1 MSLYFPVTFTAI
13 YLGVII
19 ICNKDVLANDVIRG
33 FYFMKQKKNGFFITI
48 LLLLISLAFIVTVS
62 VVFNNIKTNLEREII
77 SSLSE
82 EAEENAALIEKEIDA
97 KFGVLQSFANE
108 LSSTGDEIE
117 EIRDMKSFVEVYNFR
132 RMGFVDLNGI
142 AKTTDG
148 FEKDLSF
155 REFYQVGLKGE
166 SFITESL
173 QETIGDSTEDMINI
187 LSVPVYDNKGEIKG
201 VLFATYLT
209 EKFHEV
215 IFSDSFQGEGYT
227 YIVAGDGD
235 VISSYGDGMQKE
247 YDNIFIYTGDAA
259 QYDDA
264 IQEKVEND
272 MREKISRVGIG
283 VNEDNDK
290 YFYCYKPLEIESA
303 DMNWYIFSIEPKS
316 VLDERMHPIMRDI
329 QFLTVILICIL
340 VMANIVFLF
349 YNLRRRQ
356 ELFRLAYKD
365 SITGGDNFSNFKE
378 KAKKYENTEGYVIA
392 LDISE
397 FKLVNNVCGNASGD
411 EVLKVIWD
419 VILANCNDNEQAARV
434 NADRFVIFWI
444 ESSKKTVTYRIE
456 KLINEIEGISEQL
469 SVPRLYP
476 VIGIRA
482 VEKLDDADKRYGE
495 ALRAKALVKNRRDR
509 HYAFYDEI
517 DYDTIVENKKLE
529 NGFEKALADKKFEV
543 WYQPKFNSHTGK
555 IVGSEALIRWRA
567 DDGSLISPGR
577 FIPLFEKNGNIIRLD
592 EYVFREVC
600 RQQKEWQKEGI
611 QILPVSVNISRFS
624 LYYSNVV
631 EKYERIINYY
641 DVDHKYVQIEI
652 TESAIIENTVIVE
665 LIQKFHDAGFDIL
678 LDDFGSGYS
687 SLASLNQMPFDTIKL
702 DKSLV
707 DYVGNENGEK
717 LLKFIVQLVQ
727 SLGMKITA
735 EGVEYK
741 EQLDFLENLNCDDIQ
756 GFYFSKPLMLADFSA
771 KLTEN
776 N

>member
-1 MSLYFPVTFTAI
+1 
-13 YLGVII
+13 
-19 ICNKDVLANDVIRG
+19 
-33 FYFMKQKKNGFFITI
+33 MKQKKNGFFITI
-48 LLLLISLAFIVTVS
+48 LLLLISLAFIVTIS
-62 VVFNNIKTNLEREII
+62 VVFNNIKTNLESEII
-77 SSLSE
+77 SRLSE
-82 EAEENAALIEKEIDA
+82 EAEENVALIEKEIDA

-108 LSSTGDEIE
+108 LSSTGDEIA
-117 EIRDMKSFVEVYNFR
+117 EIRDMQSFVEVYNFK
-132 RMGFVDLNGI
+132 RMGFIDLNGI

-155 REFYQVGLKGE
+155 REFYQIGLKGE
-166 SFITESL
+166 SFITASL
-173 QETIGDSTEDMINI
+173 LDTVGDHTEDMINI

-340 VMANIVFLF
+340 VMANIIFLY
-349 YNLRRRQ
+349 YNVRRRQ

-397 FKLVNNVCGNASGD
+397 FKLVNNVCGNARGD

-419 VILANCNDNEQAARV
+419 VIMANCNDNEQAARV

-495 ALRAKALVKNRRDR
+495 ALRAKALIKNRRDR

-517 DYDTIVENKKLE
+517 DYDTIVENKNLE

>member
-1 MSLYFPVTFTAI
+1 
-13 YLGVII
+13 
-19 ICNKDVLANDVIRG
+19 
-33 FYFMKQKKNGFFITI
+33 MKQKKNGFFITI

-77 SSLSE
+77 SSFSE

-108 LSSTGDEIE
+108 LSSTGDEIA
-117 EIRDMKSFVEVYNFR
+117 EIRDMQSFVEVYNFR

-340 VMANIVFLF
+340 VMANIIFLY
-349 YNLRRRQ
+349 YNVRRRQ

-397 FKLVNNVCGNASGD
+397 FKLVNNVCGNARGD

-419 VILANCNDNEQAARV
+419 VIMANCNDNEQAARV

-495 ALRAKALVKNRRDR
+495 ALRAKSLIKNRRDR

>member
-1 MSLYFPVTFTAI
+1 
-13 YLGVII
+13 
-19 ICNKDVLANDVIRG
+19 
-33 FYFMKQKKNGFFITI
+33 MKQKKNGFFITI

-108 LSSTGDEIE
+108 LSSTGDEIA
-117 EIRDMKSFVEVYNFR
+117 EIRDMQSFVEVYNFR

-173 QETIGDSTEDMINI
+173 QETIGDYTEDMINI

-411 EVLKVIWD
+411 EVLKAIWD

>member
-1 MSLYFPVTFTAI
+1 
-13 YLGVII
+13 
-19 ICNKDVLANDVIRG
+19 
-33 FYFMKQKKNGFFITI
+33 MKQKKNGFFITI

-82 EAEENAALIEKEIDA
+82 EAEENVALIEKEIDA

>member
-1 MSLYFPVTFTAI
+1 
-13 YLGVII
+13 
-19 ICNKDVLANDVIRG
+19 
-33 FYFMKQKKNGFFITI
+33 MKQKKNGFFITI

-108 LSSTGDEIE
+108 LSSTGDEIA
-117 EIRDMKSFVEVYNFR
+117 EIRDMQSFVEVYNFR

-155 REFYQVGLKGE
+155 MEFYQVGLKGE

-340 VMANIVFLF
+340 VMANIIFLY
-349 YNLRRRQ
+349 YNVRRRQ

-397 FKLVNNVCGNASGD
+397 FKLVNNVCGNARGD

-419 VILANCNDNEQAARV
+419 VIMANCNDNEQAARV

-495 ALRAKALVKNRRDR
+495 ALRAKSLIKNRRDR

>member
-1 MSLYFPVTFTAI
+1 
-13 YLGVII
+13 
-19 ICNKDVLANDVIRG
+19 
-33 FYFMKQKKNGFFITI
+33 MKQKKNSFFITI

-108 LSSTGDEIE
+108 LSSTGDEIA

-173 QETIGDSTEDMINI
+173 PETIGDYTEDMINI

-349 YNLRRRQ
+349 YNVRRRQ

-517 DYDTIVENKKLE
+517 DYDTIVENKNLE

>member
-1 MSLYFPVTFTAI
+1 
-13 YLGVII
+13 
-19 ICNKDVLANDVIRG
+19 
-33 FYFMKQKKNGFFITI
+33 MKQKKNGFFITI
-48 LLLLISLAFIVTVS
+48 LLLLISLAFIVTVL
-62 VVFNNIKTNLEREII
+62 VVFNNIKTNLESEII

-108 LSSTGDEIE
+108 LSSTDDEIAQ
-117 EIRDMKSFVEVYNFR
+117 IRDMQSFVKVYNFK

-166 SFITESL
+166 SFITASL
-173 QETIGDSTEDMINI
+173 LETIGDSTEDMINI

-227 YIVAGDGD
+227 YIVAGDGG

-247 YDNIFIYTGDAA
+247 YDNIFIYTGDSAK
-259 QYDDA
+259 YDDVT
-264 IQEKVEND
+264 QEKVENE
-272 MREKISRVGIG
+272 MREKLSRVGIG
-283 VNEDNDK
+283 VNENNDK
-290 YFYCYKPLEIESA
+290 YFYCYKPLEIKSA
-303 DMNWYIFSIEPKS
+303 DMDWYIFSVEPKS

-329 QFLTVILICIL
+329 QFLTVILVCIL
-340 VMANIVFLF
+340 VMANIIFLY
-349 YNLRRRQ
+349 YNVRRRQ

-378 KAKKYENTEGYVIA
+378 KAKKYENTEGFVIA

-397 FKLVNNVCGNASGD
+397 FKLVNNVCGNARGD

-456 KLINEIEGISEQL
+456 KLINEIEGISERL

-495 ALRAKALVKNRRDR
+495 ALRAKALVKDRRDR

-517 DYDTIVENKKLE
+517 DYDTIVENKNLE

-641 DVDHKYVQIEI
+641 DLNHKYVQIEI
-652 TESAIIENTVIVE
+652 TESAIIENTVIAE

>member
-1 MSLYFPVTFTAI
+1 
-13 YLGVII
+13 
-19 ICNKDVLANDVIRG
+19 
-33 FYFMKQKKNGFFITI
+33 MKQKKNVFFITI

-97 KFGVLQSFANE
+97 KFGILQSFANE

-117 EIRDMKSFVEVYNFR
+117 EIRDMQSFVEVYNFK

-166 SFITESL
+166 SFITASL
-173 QETIGDSTEDMINI
+173 LETVGDSTEDMINI

-272 MREKISRVGIG
+272 MREKLSRVGIG

-290 YFYCYKPLEIESA
+290 YFYCYKPLEIESS

-316 VLDERMHPIMRDI
+316 VLNERMHPIMRDI

-340 VMANIVFLF
+340 VMANIIFLY
-349 YNLRRRQ
+349 YNVRRRQ

-495 ALRAKALVKNRRDR
+495 ALRAKALIKNRRDR

-517 DYDTIVENKKLE
+517 DYDTIVENKNLE

>member
-1 MSLYFPVTFTAI
+1 
-13 YLGVII
+13 
-19 ICNKDVLANDVIRG
+19 
-33 FYFMKQKKNGFFITI
+33 MKQKKNGFFITI
-48 LLLLISLAFIVTVS
+48 LLLLISLAFIATIS
-62 VVFNNIKTNLEREII
+62 VVFNNIKKNVVIEII

-82 EAEENAALIEKEIDA
+82 DAEENAALIEKEIDA

-108 LSSTGDEIE
+108 LSSTGDEIA
-117 EIRDMKSFVEVYNFR
+117 EIRDMQSFVEVYNFK
-132 RMGFVDLNGI
+132 RMGFIDLNGI

-155 REFYQVGLKGE
+155 REFYQIGLKGE
-166 SFITESL
+166 SFITASL
-173 QETIGDSTEDMINI
+173 LDTVGDHTEDMINI

-209 EKFHEV
+209 EKFHET

-247 YDNIFIYTGDAA
+247 YDNIFVYKGDAVK
-259 QYDDA
+259 YDDVT
-264 IQEKVEND
+264 QEKVENE
-272 MREKISRVGIG
+272 MREKLSRVGIG
-283 VNEDNDK
+283 VNEDNVK
-290 YFYCYKPLEIESA
+290 YFYCYKPLEIKSA
-303 DMNWYIFSIEPKS
+303 DMNWYIFSVEPKS
-316 VLDERMHPIMRDI
+316 VLDDRMHPIMRDI
-329 QFLTVILICIL
+329 QFLVVILIGIL
-340 VMANIVFLF
+340 FMANIIYLY
-349 YNLRRRQ
+349 YNVRRRQ

-397 FKLVNNVCGNASGD
+397 FKLVNNVCGNARGD
-411 EVLKVIWD
+411 EVLKAIWD

-434 NADRFVIFWI
+434 NADGFVIFWI

-517 DYDTIVENKKLE
+517 DYDTIVENKNLE

>member
-1 MSLYFPVTFTAI
+1 
-13 YLGVII
+13 
-19 ICNKDVLANDVIRG
+19 
-33 FYFMKQKKNGFFITI
+33 MKQKKNGFFITI

-108 LSSTGDEIE
+108 LSSTGDEIA
-117 EIRDMKSFVEVYNFR
+117 EIRDMQSFVEVYNFR

-340 VMANIVFLF
+340 VMANIIFLY
-349 YNLRRRQ
+349 YNVRRRQ

-397 FKLVNNVCGNASGD
+397 FKLVNNVCGNARGD

-419 VILANCNDNEQAARV
+419 VIMANCNDNEQAARV

-517 DYDTIVENKKLE
+517 DYDTIVENKNME

>member
-1 MSLYFPVTFTAI
+1 
-13 YLGVII
+13 
-19 ICNKDVLANDVIRG
+19 
-33 FYFMKQKKNGFFITI
+33 MKQKKNGFFITI

-97 KFGVLQSFANE
+97 KFGILQSFANE

-117 EIRDMKSFVEVYNFR
+117 EIRDMQSFVEVYNFR

-173 QETIGDSTEDMINI
+173 QETIGDYTEDMINI

-272 MREKISRVGIG
+272 MREKLSKVGIG

-340 VMANIVFLF
+340 VMANIIFLY
-349 YNLRRRQ
+349 YNVRRRQ

-397 FKLVNNVCGNASGD
+397 FKLVNNVCGNARGD

-419 VILANCNDNEQAARV
+419 VIMANCNDNEQAARV

-469 SVPRLYP
+469 SVPKLYP

-495 ALRAKALVKNRRDR
+495 ALRAKALIKNRRDR

-517 DYDTIVENKKLE
+517 DYDTIVENKNLE

-652 TESAIIENTVIVE
+652 TESAIIENTVIAE

>member
-1 MSLYFPVTFTAI
+1 
-13 YLGVII
+13 
-19 ICNKDVLANDVIRG
+19 
-33 FYFMKQKKNGFFITI
+33 MKQKKNGFFITI
-48 LLLLISLAFIVTVS
+48 MLLLISLAFIVTVS
-62 VVFNNIKTNLEREII
+62 VVFNNIKTNLESEII

-82 EAEENAALIEKEIDA
+82 EAEENAALIKKEIDA

-108 LSSTGDEIE
+108 LSSTGDEIA
-117 EIRDMKSFVEVYNFR
+117 EIRDMQSFVEVYNFR

-173 QETIGDSTEDMINI
+173 QDTVGDYTEDMINI

-272 MREKISRVGIG
+272 MREKLSRVGIG

-340 VMANIVFLF
+340 VMANIIFLY
-349 YNLRRRQ
+349 YNVRRRQ

-397 FKLVNNVCGNASGD
+397 FKLVNNVCGNARGD
-411 EVLKVIWD
+411 EVLKAIWD

-517 DYDTIVENKKLE
+517 DYDTIVENKNLE

-678 LDDFGSGYS
+678 LDDVGSGYS
-687 SLASLNQMPFDTIKL
+687 SLASLNPMPFDTIKL

-707 DYVGNENGEK
+707 DYVGNEIGEK

>member
-1 MSLYFPVTFTAI
+1 
-13 YLGVII
+13 
-19 ICNKDVLANDVIRG
+19 
-33 FYFMKQKKNGFFITI
+33 MKQKKNGFFITI

-108 LSSTGDEIE
+108 LSSTGDEIA
-117 EIRDMKSFVEVYNFR
+117 EIRDMQSFVEVYNFR

-173 QETIGDSTEDMINI
+173 QETIGDYTEDMINI

-209 EKFHEV
+209 EKFHKV

-349 YNLRRRQ
+349 YNVRRRQ

-517 DYDTIVENKKLE
+517 DYDTIVENKNLE

>member
-1 MSLYFPVTFTAI
+1 
-13 YLGVII
+13 
-19 ICNKDVLANDVIRG
+19 
-33 FYFMKQKKNGFFITI
+33 MKQKKNGFFITI
-48 LLLLISLAFIVTVS
+48 LLLLISLAFIVTIS
-62 VVFNNIKTNLEREII
+62 VVFNNIKTNLESEII
-77 SSLSE
+77 SRLSE
-82 EAEENAALIEKEIDA
+82 EAEENVALIEKEIDA

-108 LSSTGDEIE
+108 LSSTGDEIA
-117 EIRDMKSFVEVYNFR
+117 EIRDMQSFVEVYNFK
-132 RMGFVDLNGI
+132 RMGFIDLNGI

-155 REFYQVGLKGE
+155 REFYQIGLKGE
-166 SFITESL
+166 SFITASL
-173 QETIGDSTEDMINI
+173 LDTVGDHTEDMINI

-340 VMANIVFLF
+340 VMANIIFLY
-349 YNLRRRQ
+349 YNVRRRQ

-397 FKLVNNVCGNASGD
+397 FKLVNNVCGNARGD

-419 VILANCNDNEQAARV
+419 VIMANCNDNEQAARV

-495 ALRAKALVKNRRDR
+495 ALRAKALIKNRRDR

-517 DYDTIVENKKLE
+517 DYDTIVENKNLE

-702 DKSLV
+702 DKSLF

>member
-1 MSLYFPVTFTAI
+1 
-13 YLGVII
+13 
-19 ICNKDVLANDVIRG
+19 
-33 FYFMKQKKNGFFITI
+33 MKQKKNGFFITI

-62 VVFNNIKTNLEREII
+62 VVFNNIKTNLELEII

-82 EAEENAALIEKEIDA
+82 EAEENAALIKKEIDA

-108 LSSTGDEIE
+108 LSSTGDEIA
-117 EIRDMKSFVEVYNFR
+117 EIRDMQSFVEVYNFK
-132 RMGFVDLNGI
+132 RMGFIDLNGI
-142 AKTTDG
+142 AKMTDG

-173 QETIGDSTEDMINI
+173 QDTVGDYTEDMINI

-235 VISSYGDGMQKE
+235 VITSYGDGMQKE

-259 QYDDA
+259 QYDDV
-264 IQEKVEND
+264 IQKKVEND
-272 MREKISRVGIG
+272 MREKLSRVGIG

-340 VMANIVFLF
+340 VMANIIFLY
-349 YNLRRRQ
+349 YNVRRRQ

-444 ESSKKTVTYRIE
+444 ERSKKTVTYRIE

-517 DYDTIVENKKLE
+517 DYDTIVENKNLE

>member
-1 MSLYFPVTFTAI
+1 
-13 YLGVII
+13 
-19 ICNKDVLANDVIRG
+19 
-33 FYFMKQKKNGFFITI
+33 MKQKKNGFFITI
-48 LLLLISLAFIVTVS
+48 LLLLISLTFIVTVS

-108 LSSTGDEIE
+108 LSSTGDEIA
-117 EIRDMKSFVEVYNFR
+117 EIRDMQSFVEVYNFR

-283 VNEDNDK
+283 VNEDSDK

-340 VMANIVFLF
+340 VMANIIFLF
-349 YNLRRRQ
+349 YNVRRRQ

-419 VILANCNDNEQAARV
+419 VIMANCNDNEQAARV

-444 ESSKKTVTYRIE
+444 ERSKKTVTYRIE

>member
-1 MSLYFPVTFTAI
+1 
-13 YLGVII
+13 
-19 ICNKDVLANDVIRG
+19 
-33 FYFMKQKKNGFFITI
+33 MKQKKNGFFITI
-48 LLLLISLAFIVTVS
+48 MLLLISLAFIVTVS
-62 VVFNNIKTNLEREII
+62 VVFNNIKTNLELEII

-82 EAEENAALIEKEIDA
+82 EAEENAALIKKEIDA

-108 LSSTGDEIE
+108 LSSTGDEIA
-117 EIRDMKSFVEVYNFR
+117 EIRDMQSFVEVYNFR

-173 QETIGDSTEDMINI
+173 QDTVGDYTEDMINI

-272 MREKISRVGIG
+272 MREKLSRVGIG

-340 VMANIVFLF
+340 VMANIIFLY
-349 YNLRRRQ
+349 YNVRRRQ

-397 FKLVNNVCGNASGD
+397 FKLVNNVCGNARGD
-411 EVLKVIWD
+411 EVLKAIWD

-444 ESSKKTVTYRIE
+444 ERSKKTVTYRIE

-600 RQQKEWQKEGI
+600 RQQKEWQKEWQKEGI

>member
-1 MSLYFPVTFTAI
+1 
-13 YLGVII
+13 
-19 ICNKDVLANDVIRG
+19 
-33 FYFMKQKKNGFFITI
+33 MKQKKNGFFITI
-48 LLLLISLAFIVTVS
+48 LLLLISLAFIGPVS

-108 LSSTGDEIE
+108 LSSTGDEIA
-117 EIRDMKSFVEVYNFR
+117 EIRDMQSFVEVYNFR

-340 VMANIVFLF
+340 VMANIIFLY
-349 YNLRRRQ
+349 YNVRRRQ

-397 FKLVNNVCGNASGD
+397 FKLVNNVCGNARGD

-419 VILANCNDNEQAARV
+419 VIMANCNDNEQAARV

-495 ALRAKALVKNRRDR
+495 ALRAKSLIKNRRDR

>member
-1 MSLYFPVTFTAI
+1 
-13 YLGVII
+13 
-19 ICNKDVLANDVIRG
+19 
-33 FYFMKQKKNGFFITI
+33 MKQKKNGFFITI

-108 LSSTGDEIE
+108 LSSTGDEIA
-117 EIRDMKSFVEVYNFR
+117 EIRDMQSFVEVYNFR

-340 VMANIVFLF
+340 VMANIIFLY
-349 YNLRRRQ
+349 YNVRRRQ

-397 FKLVNNVCGNASGD
+397 FKLVNNVCGNARGD

-419 VILANCNDNEQAARV
+419 VIMANCNDNEQAARV

-482 VEKLDDADKRYGE
+482 VEKFDDADKRYGE
-495 ALRAKALVKNRRDR
+495 ALRAKSLIKNRRDR

>member
-1 MSLYFPVTFTAI
+1 
-13 YLGVII
+13 
-19 ICNKDVLANDVIRG
+19 
-33 FYFMKQKKNGFFITI
+33 MKQKKNGFFITI
-48 LLLLISLAFIVTVS
+48 LLLLISLAFIVTIS
-62 VVFNNIKTNLEREII
+62 VVFNNIKKNLVSEII

-108 LSSTGDEIE
+108 LSSTGDEIA
-117 EIRDMKSFVEVYNFR
+117 EIRDMQSFVEVYNFK

-155 REFYQVGLKGE
+155 REFYQIGLKGE
-166 SFITESL
+166 SFITASL
-173 QETIGDSTEDMINI
+173 LDTVGDHTEDMINI

-209 EKFHEV
+209 EKFHEA

-247 YDNIFIYTGDAA
+247 YDNIFIYTGDSAK
-259 QYDDA
+259 YGDVT
-264 IQEKVEND
+264 QEKVENE
-272 MREKISRVGIG
+272 MREKLSRVGIG
-283 VNEDNDK
+283 VNEDNVK
-290 YFYCYKPLEIESA
+290 YFYCYKPLEIKSA
-303 DMNWYIFSIEPKS
+303 DMDWYIFSVEPKS
-316 VLDERMHPIMRDI
+316 VFDDRMHPIMRDI
-329 QFLTVILICIL
+329 QFLIVILICIL
-340 VMANIVFLF
+340 VMANIIYLY
-349 YNLRRRQ
+349 YNVRRRQ

-397 FKLVNNVCGNASGD
+397 FKLVNNVCGNARGD
-411 EVLKVIWD
+411 EILKAIWD

-456 KLINEIEGISEQL
+456 KLINEIEDISEQL

-495 ALRAKALVKNRRDR
+495 ALRAKALVKDRRDR

-517 DYDTIVENKKLE
+517 DYDTIVENKNLE

-652 TESAIIENTVIVE
+652 TESAIIENTVIAE

>member
-1 MSLYFPVTFTAI
+1 
-13 YLGVII
+13 
-19 ICNKDVLANDVIRG
+19 
-33 FYFMKQKKNGFFITI
+33 MKQKKNGFFITI

-173 QETIGDSTEDMINI
+173 PETIGDYTEDMINI

-349 YNLRRRQ
+349 YNVRRRQ

-517 DYDTIVENKKLE
+517 DYDTIVENKNLG

>member
-1 MSLYFPVTFTAI
+1 
-13 YLGVII
+13 
-19 ICNKDVLANDVIRG
+19 
-33 FYFMKQKKNGFFITI
+33 MKQKKNGFFITI

-108 LSSTGDEIE
+108 LSSTGDEIA
-117 EIRDMKSFVEVYNFR
+117 EIRDMQSFVEVYNFR

-201 VLFATYLT
+201 MLFATYLT

-283 VNEDNDK
+283 VNEDSDK

-340 VMANIVFLF
+340 VMANIIFLF
-349 YNLRRRQ
+349 YNVRRRQ

-419 VILANCNDNEQAARV
+419 VIMANCNDNEQAARV

-444 ESSKKTVTYRIE
+444 ERSKKTVTYRIE

>member
-1 MSLYFPVTFTAI
+1 
-13 YLGVII
+13 
-19 ICNKDVLANDVIRG
+19 
-33 FYFMKQKKNGFFITI
+33 MKQKKNGFFITI

-108 LSSTGDEIE
+108 LSSTGDEIA
-117 EIRDMKSFVEVYNFR
+117 EIRDMQSFVEVYNFR

-201 VLFATYLT
+201 VMFATYLT

-349 YNLRRRQ
+349 YNVRRRQ

-397 FKLVNNVCGNASGD
+397 FKLVNNVCGNARGD

-419 VILANCNDNEQAARV
+419 VIMANCNDNEQAARV

-517 DYDTIVENKKLE
+517 DYDTIVENKNLE

>member
-1 MSLYFPVTFTAI
+1 
-13 YLGVII
+13 
-19 ICNKDVLANDVIRG
+19 
-33 FYFMKQKKNGFFITI
+33 MKQKKNGFFITI
-48 LLLLISLAFIVTVS
+48 LLLLISLAFIVTIS
-62 VVFNNIKTNLEREII
+62 VVFNNIKTNLESEII
-77 SSLSE
+77 SRLSE
-82 EAEENAALIEKEIDA
+82 EAEENVALIEKEIDA

-108 LSSTGDEIE
+108 LSSTGDEIA
-117 EIRDMKSFVEVYNFR
+117 EIRDMQSFVEVYNFK
-132 RMGFVDLNGI
+132 RMGFIDLNGI

-166 SFITESL
+166 SFITASL
-173 QETIGDSTEDMINI
+173 LDTVGDHTEDMINI

-340 VMANIVFLF
+340 VMANIIFLY
-349 YNLRRRQ
+349 YNVRRRQ

-397 FKLVNNVCGNASGD
+397 FKLVNNVCGNARGD

-419 VILANCNDNEQAARV
+419 VIMANCNDNEQAARV

-517 DYDTIVENKKLE
+517 DYDTIVENKNLE

>member
-1 MSLYFPVTFTAI
+1 
-13 YLGVII
+13 
-19 ICNKDVLANDVIRG
+19 
-33 FYFMKQKKNGFFITI
+33 MKQKKNGFFITI

-62 VVFNNIKTNLEREII
+62 VVFNNIKTNLELEII

-108 LSSTGDEIE
+108 LSSTGDEIA
-117 EIRDMKSFVEVYNFR
+117 EIRDMQSFVEVYNFK
-132 RMGFVDLNGI
+132 RMGFIDLNGI
-142 AKTTDG
+142 AKMTDG

-173 QETIGDSTEDMINI
+173 QDTVGDYTEDMINI

-235 VISSYGDGMQKE
+235 VITSYGDGMQKE

-259 QYDDA
+259 QYDDV
-264 IQEKVEND
+264 IQKKVEND
-272 MREKISRVGIG
+272 MREKLSRVGIG

-340 VMANIVFLF
+340 VMANIIFLY
-349 YNLRRRQ
+349 YNVRRRQ

-397 FKLVNNVCGNASGD
+397 FKLVNNVCGNARGD

-419 VILANCNDNEQAARV
+419 VIMANCNDNEQAARV

-444 ESSKKTVTYRIE
+444 ERSKKTVTYRIE

>member
-1 MSLYFPVTFTAI
+1 
-13 YLGVII
+13 
-19 ICNKDVLANDVIRG
+19 
-33 FYFMKQKKNGFFITI
+33 MKQKKNGFFITI
-48 LLLLISLAFIVTVS
+48 MLLLISLAFIVTVS
-62 VVFNNIKTNLEREII
+62 VVFNNIKTNLESEII

-82 EAEENAALIEKEIDA
+82 EAEENAALIKKEIDA

-108 LSSTGDEIE
+108 LSSTGDEIA
-117 EIRDMKSFVEVYNFR
+117 EIRDMQSFVEVYNFR

-173 QETIGDSTEDMINI
+173 QDTVGDYTEDMINI

-272 MREKISRVGIG
+272 MRKKLSRVGIG

-340 VMANIVFLF
+340 VMANIIFLY
-349 YNLRRRQ
+349 YNVRRRQ

-397 FKLVNNVCGNASGD
+397 FKLVNNVCGNARGD
-411 EVLKVIWD
+411 EVLKAIWD
-419 VILANCNDNEQAARV
+419 VIMANCNDNEQAARV

-444 ESSKKTVTYRIE
+444 ERSKKTVTYRIE

-665 LIQKFHDAGFDIL
+665 LIQKFHYAGFDIL

>member
-1 MSLYFPVTFTAI
+1 
-13 YLGVII
+13 
-19 ICNKDVLANDVIRG
+19 
-33 FYFMKQKKNGFFITI
+33 MKQKKNGFFITI

-108 LSSTGDEIE
+108 LSSTGDEIA
-117 EIRDMKSFVEVYNFR
+117 EIRDMQSFVEVYNFK

-272 MREKISRVGIG
+272 MREKLSRVGIG

-316 VLDERMHPIMRDI
+316 VLNERMHPIMRDI

-340 VMANIVFLF
+340 VMANIIFLF
-349 YNLRRRQ
+349 YNVRRRQ

-495 ALRAKALVKNRRDR
+495 ALRAKALIKNRRDR

-517 DYDTIVENKKLE
+517 DYDTIVENKNLE

>member
-1 MSLYFPVTFTAI
+1 
-13 YLGVII
+13 
-19 ICNKDVLANDVIRG
+19 
-33 FYFMKQKKNGFFITI
+33 MKQKKNSFFITI
-48 LLLLISLAFIVTVS
+48 MLLLISLAFIVTVS

-108 LSSTGDEIE
+108 LSSTGDEIA
-117 EIRDMKSFVEVYNFR
+117 EIRDMQSFVEVYNFR

-272 MREKISRVGIG
+272 MREKLSRVGIG

-349 YNLRRRQ
+349 YNVRRRQ

-517 DYDTIVENKKLE
+517 DYDTIVENKNLE

-652 TESAIIENTVIVE
+652 TESAIIENAVIVE

>member
-1 MSLYFPVTFTAI
+1 
-13 YLGVII
+13 
-19 ICNKDVLANDVIRG
+19 
-33 FYFMKQKKNGFFITI
+33 MKQKKNGFFITI

-108 LSSTGDEIE
+108 LSSTGDEIA
-117 EIRDMKSFVEVYNFR
+117 EIRDMQSFVEVYNFR

-349 YNLRRRQ
+349 YNVRRRQ

-397 FKLVNNVCGNASGD
+397 FKLVNNVCGNARGD

-419 VILANCNDNEQAARV
+419 VIMANCNDNEQAARV

-444 ESSKKTVTYRIE
+444 ERSKKTVTYRIE

-517 DYDTIVENKKLE
+517 DYDTIVENKNLE

>member
-1 MSLYFPVTFTAI
+1 
-13 YLGVII
+13 
-19 ICNKDVLANDVIRG
+19 
-33 FYFMKQKKNGFFITI
+33 MKQKKNSFFITI

-108 LSSTGDEIE
+108 LSSTGDEIA
-117 EIRDMKSFVEVYNFR
+117 EIRDMQSFVEVYNFR

-349 YNLRRRQ
+349 YNVRRRQ

-397 FKLVNNVCGNASGD
+397 FKLVNNVCGNARGD

-419 VILANCNDNEQAARV
+419 VIMANCNDNEQAARV

-495 ALRAKALVKNRRDR
+495 TLRAKALVKNRRDR

-517 DYDTIVENKKLE
+517 DYDTIVENKNLE

>member
-1 MSLYFPVTFTAI
+1 
-13 YLGVII
+13 
-19 ICNKDVLANDVIRG
+19 
-33 FYFMKQKKNGFFITI
+33 MKQKKNGFFITI

-215 IFSDSFQGEGYT
+215 IFSDLFQGEGYT

>member
-1 MSLYFPVTFTAI
+1 
-13 YLGVII
+13 
-19 ICNKDVLANDVIRG
+19 
-33 FYFMKQKKNGFFITI
+33 MKQKKNSFFITI
-48 LLLLISLAFIVTVS
+48 MLLLISLAFIVTVS
-62 VVFNNIKTNLEREII
+62 VVFNNIKTNLELEII

-82 EAEENAALIEKEIDA
+82 EAEENAALIKKEIDA

-108 LSSTGDEIE
+108 LSSTGDEIA
-117 EIRDMKSFVEVYNFR
+117 EIRDMQSFVEVYNFR

-173 QETIGDSTEDMINI
+173 QDTVGDYTEDMINI

-272 MREKISRVGIG
+272 MREKLSRVGIG

-340 VMANIVFLF
+340 VMANIIFLY
-349 YNLRRRQ
+349 YNVRRRQ

-397 FKLVNNVCGNASGD
+397 FKLVNNVCGNARGD
-411 EVLKVIWD
+411 EVLKAIWD
-419 VILANCNDNEQAARV
+419 VIMANCNDNEQAARV

-444 ESSKKTVTYRIE
+444 ERSKKTVTYRIE

>member
-1 MSLYFPVTFTAI
+1 
-13 YLGVII
+13 
-19 ICNKDVLANDVIRG
+19 
-33 FYFMKQKKNGFFITI
+33 MKQKKNGFFITI

-97 KFGVLQSFANE
+97 KFGVLQSFDNE
-108 LSSTGDEIE
+108 LSSTGDEIA
-117 EIRDMKSFVEVYNFR
+117 EIRDMQSFVEVYNFR

-173 QETIGDSTEDMINI
+173 QETIGDYTEDMINI

-349 YNLRRRQ
+349 YNVRRRQ

-517 DYDTIVENKKLE
+517 DYDTIVENKNLE

>member
-1 MSLYFPVTFTAI
+1 
-13 YLGVII
+13 
-19 ICNKDVLANDVIRG
+19 
-33 FYFMKQKKNGFFITI
+33 MKQKKNGFFITI

-108 LSSTGDEIE
+108 LSSTGDEIA
-117 EIRDMKSFVEVYNFR
+117 EIRDMQSFVEVYNFR

-173 QETIGDSTEDMINI
+173 QETIGDYTEDMINI

-340 VMANIVFLF
+340 VMANIIFLY
-349 YNLRRRQ
+349 YNVRRRQ

-397 FKLVNNVCGNASGD
+397 FKLVNNVCGNARGD

-419 VILANCNDNEQAARV
+419 VIMANCNDNEQAARV

-495 ALRAKALVKNRRDR
+495 ALRAKSLIKNRRDR

-717 LLKFIVQLVQ
+717 LLKFIVQFVQ

>member
-1 MSLYFPVTFTAI
+1 
-13 YLGVII
+13 
-19 ICNKDVLANDVIRG
+19 
-33 FYFMKQKKNGFFITI
+33 MKQKKNGFFITI
-48 LLLLISLAFIVTVS
+48 MLLLISLAFIVTVS
-62 VVFNNIKTNLEREII
+62 VVFNNIKTNLELEII

-82 EAEENAALIEKEIDA
+82 EAEENAALIKKEIDA

-108 LSSTGDEIE
+108 LSSTGDEIA
-117 EIRDMKSFVEVYNFR
+117 EIRDMQSFVEVYNFR

-173 QETIGDSTEDMINI
+173 QDTVGDYTEDMINI

-235 VISSYGDGMQKE
+235 VISSYGDGMKKE

-272 MREKISRVGIG
+272 MREKLSWVGIG

-340 VMANIVFLF
+340 VMANIIFLY
-349 YNLRRRQ
+349 YNVRRRQ

-397 FKLVNNVCGNASGD
+397 FKLVNNVCGNARGD
-411 EVLKVIWD
+411 EVLKAIWD

-444 ESSKKTVTYRIE
+444 ERSKKTVTYRIE